1 MVHFLKSNCLL
12 TFKRVPST
20 CNSCPLYYICMHTSN
35 TAIPANKF
43 LGKLCPKGH
52 DWNGTGKSLRFV
64 KNAQRCVQCEKERRS
79 APAYKERRNKVRRER
94 YQQDHEFRERL
105 CAKRKEQRDATGNEY
120 SKRSYVREK
129 HKAYMK
135 RRRLELGGLSKE
147 DRLAKWA
154 TRRLRRHLKELKVF
168 TVADLI
174 LLEQERYNKEQNST
188 FGLTL
193 YNRQKAKLRKAMA
206 KGNSHFG
213 NISRA
218 EMIKRWNDFDNSCAY
233 CGYKPLKASEL
244 EVEHVQP
251 ISQGGPH
258 TLSNIVPAC
267 KSCNMSK
274 HKHDMIKWYRK
285 QPFYDKKREAYIKQ
299 VLAST
304 PYPEQQLELLHQWQ
318 VAG

>member
-1 MVHFLKSNCLL
+1 
-12 TFKRVPST
+12 
-20 CNSCPLYYICMHTSN
+20 MHTSN
-35 TAIPANKF
+35 TEIPSNKF
-43 LGKLCPKGH
+43 LGKLCSKGH

-64 KNAQRCVQCEKERRS
+64 KNAQRCVECEKQRRS
-79 APAYKERRNKVRRER
+79 TPAYREHRNKVMRER
-94 YQQDHEFRERL
+94 YQQDSDLRQHICAR
-105 CAKRKEQRDATGNEY
+105 AKRRRDATGNEY
-120 SKRSYVREK
+120 SKRPHVRARNNE
-129 HKAYMK
+129 YNRK
-135 RRRLELGGLSKE
+135 RRIRLGGLSWE
-147 DRLAKWA
+147 DRQTEYAMRKLY
-154 TRRLRRHLKELKVF
+154 RHLKQLKLI
-168 TVADLI
+168 TVVDLVAI
-174 LLEQERYNKEQNST
+174 EQERYDKEQKST

>member
-1 MVHFLKSNCLL
+1 MDTGKAEI
-12 TFKRVPST
+12 PS
-20 CNSCPLYYICMHTSN
+20 
-35 TAIPANKF
+35 NKF

-79 APAYKERRNKVRRER
+79 TPAYKENRNKVMRER
-94 YQQDHEFRERL
+94 YQQDPELRRHI
-105 CAKRKEQRDATGNEY
+105 CSKRKKQRDATGNEY
-120 SKRSYVREK
+120 AKRPHVRDKNNERNRE
-129 HKAYMK
+129 
-135 RRRLELGGLSKE
+135 RRIRLGGLSRQ
-147 DRLAKWA
+147 DRLAEWA
-154 TRRLRRHLKELKVF
+154 TRKLKRHLEKLKIL
-168 TVADLI
+168 TVADLV
-174 LLEQERYNKEQNST
+174 LAEQERYNKELNST
-188 FGLTL
+188 FGLIL

-218 EMIKRWNDFDNSCAY
+218 KMIKRWNDFDNSCAY
-233 CGYKPLKASEL
+233 CGYKPSKASEL

-267 KSCNMSK
+267 KTCNTSK
-274 HKHDMIKWYRK
+274 SKHDMVKWYRK
-285 QPFYDKKREAYIKQ
+285 QPFYDKKRETRIKQ
-299 VLAST
+299 ALAST